1 MSWSRSLPRPLVI
14 PGVMQLVTL
23 VDALARGGIFSRT
36 LKLFSDPAQRF
47 RFSHDVSEA
56 RAMLLLRE
64 YSSQSLSENL
74 GRTAFGLFVA
84 GLVAWLIVLY
94 WTAPFDF

>member
-1 MSWSRSLPRPLVI
+1 M
-14 PGVMQLVTL
+14 
-23 VDALARGGIFSRT
+23 
-36 LKLFSDPAQRF
+36 
-47 RFSHDVSEA
+47 
-56 RAMLLLRE
+56 AMLLLRE